1 MVASRARRAALLVD
15 ADEYYR
21 AFAAAAERA
30 VRSIIILGWDF
41 DSRTRL
47 GWEPGQATL
56 PMLLGDF
63 LNFLVKRRR
72 GLQVYILDW
81 DYPMLFGTE
90 RESRPLYGTAW
101 KPRRRVHVCYDNTH
115 FVGASHHQKIVVI
128 DDALAFAGGMDL
140 AARRWDTSEHAA
152 RDDRRE
158 LDGEPYP
165 PMHDVMAAVDGEAAQ
180 VLARVA
186 RERWQHATHRV
197 IPRIGEHSRHDP
209 WPRALKPDLT
219 NVDVAIS
226 RTMPKGSATGEV
238 REVEVLYLDMI
249 AAAKRHIYIENQYF
263 TSHTIGAALA
273 ARLAEPDPPEIVL
286 VTRLLSHGW
295 LEEQTMH
302 RLRVKLI
309 EQLRRADTRHR
320 FEVYYPYMPGLDD
333 GTCVDIHSKL
343 MVIDDEWLRVGSAN
357 LSNRSMGLDTECD
370 VTFEANGRADV
381 RQAIRGFRCRLLA
394 EHLGKPIEQVR
405 ATVDSTG
412 SLHDAIRKLQS
423 ESRSL
428 RALEVASDPSDA
440 MLDLAAVADPE
451 RPVSMDQLIEKFGT
465 DTRAPGRGPSWIKL
479 GLLVFVLA
487 GLALAWRYTPLS
499 ELITTGRILATA
511 EDARGKAWVPLV
523 VIAAYSVAAFVLF
536 PRPLITLF
544 AVIAFGSVLGF
555 VYGLIGIVGA
565 ALTTYYTGRALPRD
579 TIRRLAGERLNNM
592 SELLRKRGLLA
603 VFAVRIVPVAPF
615 AVVGFVAGA
624 IRVRLRHYVAGTLL
638 GMAPG
643 TLATSIF
650 GDQLTVALR
659 DPSRINYWV
668 IAGVALCFVVLIVLV
683 RRWFARFK

>member
-1 MVASRARRAALLVD
+1 M
-15 ADEYYR
+15 
-21 AFAAAAERA
+21 
-30 VRSIIILGWDF
+30 
-41 DSRTRL
+41 
-47 GWEPGQATL
+47 
-56 PMLLGDF
+56 
-63 LNFLVKRRR
+63 
-72 GLQVYILDW
+72 
-81 DYPMLFGTE
+81 
-90 RESRPLYGTAW
+90 
-101 KPRRRVHVCYDNTH
+101 
-115 FVGASHHQKIVVI
+115 
-128 DDALAFAGGMDL
+128 
-140 AARRWDTSEHAA
+140 
-152 RDDRRE
+152 
-158 LDGEPYP
+158 
-165 PMHDVMAAVDGEAAQ
+165 
-180 VLARVA
+180 
-186 RERWQHATHRV
+186 
-197 IPRIGEHSRHDP
+197 
-209 WPRALKPDLT
+209 
-219 NVDVAIS
+219 
-226 RTMPKGSATGEV
+226 
-238 REVEVLYLDMI
+238 REVERLYLDMI
-249 AAAKRHIYIENQYF
+249 AARAALHLHREPVLHLAAIA
-263 TSHTIGAALA
+263 AALA
-273 ARLAEPDPPEIVL
+273 RAWPSPTGRRSCWCCGSSATAGSRSSRCTCCARGSCSELREAD
-286 VTRLLSHGW
+286 RHG
-295 LEEQTMH
+295 
-302 RLRVKLI
+302 
-309 EQLRRADTRHR
+309 R
-320 FEVYYPYMPGLDD
+320 FHVYYPHVPGLAEGSCLD
-333 GTCVDIHSKL
+333 VHSKL
-343 MVIDDEWLRVGSAN
+343 MIVDDEWLRIGSSN
-357 LSNRSMGLDTECD
+357 LSQPLDGPRHR
-370 VTFEANGRADV
+370 VRRRHRGARRADV
-381 RQAIRGFRCRLLA
+381 AQAIRGFRDRLFA
-394 EHLGKPIEQVR
+394 EHLGKPIEKVR
-405 ATVDSTG
+405 ATVDSND

-428 RALEVASDPSDA
+428 RVLEVASDPSDA

-465 DTRAPGRGPSWIKL
+465 DTRAPGRGPAWIKL

-511 EDARGKAWVPLV
+511 EDARGRAWVPLV

-579 TIRRLAGERLNNM
+579 TIRRLAGARLNNM
-592 SELLRKRGLLA
+592 SELVRKRGLLA